1 MRFSFYCTASEEHF
15 ALDHDIE
22 PAELERLRG
31 QIIRIP
37 CPACHGAHAV
47 LVGEHLMR
55 APSPGNALRELLGTE
70 GR

>member
-47 LVGEHLMR
+47 LVSSGLER
-55 APSPGNALRELLGTE
+55 TFSTE
-70 GR
+70 AEAKSEPAF